1 MISMRSIYALKAL
14 SVLARERQKEN
25 FLIAELAQAENIPK
39 KFLEAIL
46 LSLKVKGIL
55 ISKKGPKGGYSLAK
69 PPDKLTIGCIIE
81 ALEGDMS
88 PIQCLNGAAVHAGC
102 PECADEDACGVRLVM
117 GEVKEAVGSVLDTVT
132 LADMLHRSAS
142 VREQQRN
149 VIDYAI

>member
-25 FLIAELAQAENIPK
+25 FLISELAQAENIPK

-55 ISKKGPKGGYSLAK
+55 ASKKGPKGGYSLAK
-69 PPDKLTIGCIIE
+69 SPDNLTIGSIIE
-81 ALEGDMS
+81 ALEGDLS
-88 PIQCLNGAAVHAGC
+88 PIQCLNGAAHAGC
-102 PECADEDACGVRLVM
+102 PECLDEDSCGVRLVM
-117 GEVKEAVGSVLDTVT
+117 GEVKQAVGSVLDTVT
-132 LADMLHRSAS
+132 LSDMLRRSAS
-142 VREQQRN
+142 VREQQLN